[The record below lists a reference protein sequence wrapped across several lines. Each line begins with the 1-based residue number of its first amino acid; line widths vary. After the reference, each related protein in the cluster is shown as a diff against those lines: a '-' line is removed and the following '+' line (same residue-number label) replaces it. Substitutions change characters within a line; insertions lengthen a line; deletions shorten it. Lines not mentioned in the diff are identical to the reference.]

1 VKILSNSHF
10 AYSKIYSTVY
20 ERWKNERSSDL
31 IQPIE
36 FNFFTQIWNELNSS
50 TLNDLSEATI
60 EESII
65 KRVNFFL
72 KNLKTIRWN
81 KINKYLVRELYLDV
95 SLLANHEIEALKNLK
110 NLYEWYKNLPNHSDK
125 EFPTVSV
132 YKLQEGNNGEIVNE
146 INSES
151 EILEK
156 KDENIKVRF
165 LVEVNEFLGPNLNIY
180 GPFKQNE
187 ISHLPGS
194 VVSTVLLPR
203 KIIELV

>member
-1 VKILSNSHF
+1 MSNSHF
-10 AYSKIYSTVY
+10 AYSKIYSILY

-31 IQPIE
+31 IQPLE

-50 TLNDLSEATI
+50 TLNDLSEAII

-81 KINKYLVRELYLDV
+81 KINKYLVRELHLDV
-95 SLLANHEIEALKNLK
+95 SLLASHEIETLKNLK
-110 NLYEWYKNLPNHSDK
+110 SLYEWYKSLPNHSDK
-125 EFPTVSV
+125 EFPIVPIH
-132 YKLQEGNNGEIVNE
+132 KLPEGDKGEIVNE
-146 INSES
+146 IYSES
-151 EILEK
+151 EIFEK
-156 KDENIKVRF
+156 KDENIKVKF
-165 LVEVNEFLGPNLNIY
+165 LVEINEFLGPNLKTY
-180 GPFKQNE
+180 GPFKKNQ
-187 ISHLPGS
+187 ISILPGI